1 MGLNLYSFKTIN
13 FFTACFAH
21 QNLVNKFI
29 AENDYAVWFNNKPL
43 KIDLNLQ

>member
-21 QNLVNKFI
+21 QIPVNEFI
-29 AENDYAVWFNNKPL
+29 AKNVYTVWFNIKPL
-43 KIDLNLQ
+43 KIYINLR